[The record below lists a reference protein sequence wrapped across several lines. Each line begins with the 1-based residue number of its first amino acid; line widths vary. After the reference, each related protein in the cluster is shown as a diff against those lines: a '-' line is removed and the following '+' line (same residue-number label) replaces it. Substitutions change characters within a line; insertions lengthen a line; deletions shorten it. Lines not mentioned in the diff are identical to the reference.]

1 LRRRFRPM
9 RAKEIMTRMPVT
21 TDKSERLDH
30 VLETMKKHRV
40 SKLVVVERGAVVGL
54 LVDGDIADE
63 LGAIKNR
70 GVPASHLHVS
80 SAMRK
85 RFQTLSPEADGIQVR
100 QILLDDDAGLIPVV
114 HDDTCVGVITCS
126 DVLHLVD
133 SPKPIEEVM
142 TDRLH
147 VVSPGDR
154 VIHARRMMVDHRVER
169 LPVLEGGKLV
179 GIVGEMDVA
188 LGLARFKDTVADKHQ
203 PAALQ
208 RFLVEDIMTRTVTT
222 AGPETS
228 LTDAARLMKR
238 EDVGC
243 LPVLRGDRCVGIV
256 TRSDLLPFA
265 KV

>member
-1 LRRRFRPM
+1 M
-9 RAKEIMTRMPVT
+9 RAKDVMTKSPITV
-21 TDKSERLDH
+21 DKDERLDW

-40 SKLVVVERGAVVGL
+40 SKLVVLEKGVVTGL
-54 LVDGDIADE
+54 LVDGDVADE

-85 RFQTLSPEADGIQVR
+85 RFATIEADTDLAQVR
-100 QILLDDDAGLIPVV
+100 QLLSEDGAGILPVV
-114 HDDTCVGVITCS
+114 HDKTCVGVVTCS
-126 DVLHLVD
+126 DLLPHVD
-133 SPKPIEEVM
+133 SGKTLEEIM
-142 TDRLH
+142 TRTLH
-147 VVSPGDR
+147 VVAPSDR
-154 VIHARRMMVDHRVER
+154 VIHARRMMVDHHVER

-188 LGLARFKDTVADKHQ
+188 LGFARFKDTVADKHQ

-222 AGPETS
+222 GRPEMTVAE
-228 LTDAARLMKR
+228 AARAMKR

-243 LPVLRGDRCVGIV
+243 LPVLRGDRVAGIV
-256 TRSDLLPFA
+256 TRGDLLPYVKA
-265 KV
+265 